1 MRRSQVIGMA
11 LLSGAAGI
19 VIGVGLLLWPVSENG
34 VTGNALRPDY
44 TAGVWFAY
52 APLAETRPPGEMQAE
67 IRQAPRDFISNR
79 RGQSAMAVVA
89 GLLAGGLALGLVAD
103 AQRRATQA
111 DPGAAIFDFLTRL
124 GAEGVAKRDT
134 SDAIAVPGP
143 LRDELHDALAVLL
156 QRAQHAGAVRAD
168 ITAADLVALFKGL
181 LDVVLEDGD
190 PGRAGRVLAL
200 VIDGLR
206 PPSR

>member
-1 MRRSQVIGMA
+1 MLGHADPQVLTIPPAVSRSVDTWDCSLA
-11 LLSGAAGI
+11 REEKPSPI
-19 VIGVGLLLWPVSENG
+19 VVVS
-34 VTGNALRPDY
+34 
-44 TAGVWFAY
+44 
-52 APLAETRPPGEMQAE
+52 AEK
-67 IRQAPRDFISNR
+67 
-79 RGQSAMAVVA
+79 
-89 GLLAGGLALGLVAD
+89 
-103 AQRRATQA
+103 A
-111 DPGAAIFDFLTRL
+111 DPGAAFFDFLTRL

-181 LDVVLEDGD
+181 LDVVHEDGD
-190 PGRAGRVLAL
+190 PGRAGRVLAI

>member
-1 MRRSQVIGMA
+1 MAADRPLRSDARRNRDRVLRAAQEVFGE
-11 LLSGAAGI
+11 SGFDVPLDEIATRA
-19 VIGVGLLLWPVSENG
+19 GVGAGTVYRHFPTKE
-34 VTGNALRPDY
+34 AL
-44 TAGVWFAY
+44 F
-52 APLAETRPPGEMQAE
+52 Q
-67 IRQAPRDFISNR
+67 
-79 RGQSAMAVVA
+79 AVVTDRVS
-89 GLLAGGLALGLVAD
+89 GLVAD
-103 AQRRATQA
+103 AQRRATEA
-111 DPGAAIFDFLTRL
+111 DPGATFFDFLTRL

-143 LRDELHDALAVLL
+143 VRDELHDALAVLL

-181 LDVVLEDGD
+181 LDVVHEDGD